1 MKIAIAKFGQETSSF
16 SPVPTT
22 LETFEIY
29 GIEHGDELL
38 EKSSR
43 TGSLGGFLE
52 AAAERQTCWTPVPL
66 VKGWAGAS
74 GRITAGTLAY
84 FEEKILSGLRNA
96 GPLDGFYFDLHGAG
110 EAEGQPDSEGYLLE
124 QCRQL
129 LGPAVRIVIALDH
142 HANLTQRMVD
152 NCDAL
157 VAHRTQPHQ
166 PFETGQLAARLLF
179 DILEGTLKPTV
190 SWRKIPLIT
199 HQEQFLTT
207 VPGPMKEW
215 FDLAREMEEQPTVAS
230 VSAFPMQPWLDVPEG
245 GWAVAV
251 VTNDDA
257 KLADELA
264 GELAAAAWD
273 RRDRYLER
281 DSISLADAVSR
292 ARQAEQGLVVLS
304 DTGDSVFG
312 GASGDSTCLLGEMIR
327 QQVDQLALVPMVDPE
342 VVKEA
347 IASGAGTELS
357 VQLGGKLAA
366 DFNQPLQVTARVAA
380 IGGGRIEADVIGMD
394 SFDMG
399 RAVLLEIGLIR
410 VVVSETRGVGGNHP
424 AVYRH
429 FGVEPAEAQ
438 MIVLK
443 TASNWQYYSEMTSEV
458 IRVNTPGPTMSDLAG
473 FRWQHLPRPIYPLDR
488 DQGFDGWPVC

>member
-1 MKIAIAKFGQETSSF
+1 
-16 SPVPTT
+16 
-22 LETFEIY
+22 
-29 GIEHGDELL
+29 
-38 EKSSR
+38 
-43 TGSLGGFLE
+43 
-52 AAAERQTCWTPVPL
+52 
-66 VKGWAGAS
+66 
-74 GRITAGTLAY
+74 
-84 FEEKILSGLRNA
+84 
-96 GPLDGFYFDLHGAG
+96 
-110 EAEGQPDSEGYLLE
+110 
-124 QCRQL
+124 
-129 LGPAVRIVIALDH
+129 
-142 HANLTQRMVD
+142 
-152 NCDAL
+152 
-157 VAHRTQPHQ
+157 
-166 PFETGQLAARLLF
+166 
-179 DILEGTLKPTV
+179 
-190 SWRKIPLIT
+190 
-199 HQEQFLTT
+199 

-281 DSISLADAVSR
+281 DSISLADAVR
-292 ARQAEQGLVVLS
+292 LARQAEQGLVVLS

-327 QQVDQLALVPMVDPE
+327 QQVDQLALVPIVDPE

-357 VQLGGKLAA
+357 LQLGGKLAA

-399 RAVLLEIGLIR
+399 RAVLLEIGSIR

-458 IRVNTPGPTMSDLAG
+458 IRVNTSGPTMSDLAG
-473 FRWQHLPRPIYPLDR
+473 FHWQHLPRPIYPLDEIASW
-488 DQGFDGWPVC
+488 QP